1 MSSTCEYGYT
11 RLIPEPEEAF
21 DVGNNEEI
29 YLPPKYPYRVPE
41 VYIEGVG
48 ETYYPQIMFDWDE
61 SSIIVVND
69 KLLTKYTKSS
79 YAELLAEDEKGEV
92 IWVDGRNAPYE
103 GCWGGKYL
111 GEARG
116 AQTINIKEINL
127 ETLEKKCYK
136 VILESVSTMDLHD
149 FDELVDYI
157 DPNIIKRIDW
167 EKEKT
172 KYTAI
177 S

>member
-1 MSSTCEYGYT
+1 VVLVDNNVLIKYSKHSYT
-11 RLIPEPEEAF
+11 
-21 DVGNNEEI
+21 
-29 YLPPKYPYRVPE
+29 
-41 VYIEGVG
+41 
-48 ETYYPQIMFDWDE
+48 
-61 SSIIVVND
+61 
-69 KLLTKYTKSS
+69 
-79 YAELLAEDEKGEV
+79 ELLAEDEDGNV
-92 IWVDGRNAPYE
+92 SWVDGRTAPYE
-103 GCWGGKYL
+103 GCWKGKYL
-111 GEARG
+111 GDVRG
-116 AQTINIKEINL
+116 AQVIDIKEIDL

-167 EKEKT
+167 EKEKN